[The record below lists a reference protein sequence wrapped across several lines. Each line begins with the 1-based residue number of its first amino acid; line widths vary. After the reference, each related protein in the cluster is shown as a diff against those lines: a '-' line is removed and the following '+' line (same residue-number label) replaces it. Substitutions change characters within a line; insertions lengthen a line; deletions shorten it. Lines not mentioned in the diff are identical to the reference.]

1 MLELRAQEYSDIIQA
16 LDLGYKIEGWIASL
30 EIFQECD
37 SHRRLVKGKITWY
50 LVADPEFE

>member
-1 MLELRAQEYSDIIQA
+1 MLELRMQEYSDIIQV
-16 LDLGYKIEGWIASL
+16 LDLGYKFEGRIASM

>member
-1 MLELRAQEYSDIIQA
+1 MLELRTQEHSNIIQA
-16 LDLGYKIEGWIASL
+16 LDLGYKIEGQIASL

-37 SHRRLVKGKITWY
+37 SRRCLVKGKIMWQ